1 MRLAT
6 SDLYESG
13 YFLCGGA
20 RLAEVIPDRSGASP
34 KIVFT
39 FEGDYGLEEMRKSYW
54 NGNATV
60 NLAEYRRSLEHL
72 KDIMFR
78 HIRGGTS
85 ARPDGLAG
93 ATAGNAGGTSPRLN
107 GEQRRRNRNGQEI
120 VPAHQAVG

>member
-13 YFLCGGA
+13 FFLCSGA
-20 RLAEVIPDRSGASP
+20 RLAEVVPDRSGASP

-39 FEGDYGLEEMRKSYW
+39 FEGGCEIEELQKSYW

-60 NLAEYRRSLEHL
+60 NLSEYRRSLETL

-78 HIRGGTS
+78 YVRGEEK
-85 ARPDGLAG
+85 RE
-93 ATAGNAGGTSPRLN
+93 NKN
-107 GEQRRRNRNGQEI
+107 RRESCRAYRKTR
-120 VPAHQAVG
+120 

>member
-1 MRLAT
+1 VSSIYTFLAVPSREREEKMRLAT

-39 FEGDYGLEEMRKSYW
+39 FEGDYGLEEMRKNYW

-60 NLAEYRRSLEHL
+60 NLAEYRRSLETL

-78 HIRGGTS
+78 HIRGGT
-85 ARPDGLAG
+85 GAG
-93 ATAGNAGGTSPRLN
+93 SN
-107 GEQRRRNRNGQEI
+107 GEKRRRERNGFRTR
-120 VPAHQAVG
+120 QAV

>member
-13 YFLCGGA
+13 FFLCSGA
-20 RLAEVIPDRSGASP
+20 RLAEAVPDRSGASP

-39 FEGDYGLEEMRKSYW
+39 FEGNYELEELQKSYW

-60 NLAEYRRSLEHL
+60 NLAEYRRSLETL

-78 HIRGGTS
+78 HIRGAS
-85 ARPDGLAG
+85 ALSNGLAG
-93 ATAGNAGGTSPRLN
+93 AMAGNEEKREN
-107 GEQRRRNRNGQEI
+107 KNRRVRNGFKTR
-120 VPAHQAVG
+120 QAE

>member
-20 RLAEVIPDRSGASP
+20 KLAEVVPDRSGASP
-34 KIVFT
+34 KLVFT
-39 FEGDYGLEEMRKSYW
+39 FEGNYELEEMQKNYW

-60 NLAEYRRSLEHL
+60 NLAEYRRSLEVL

-78 HIRGGTS
+78 HIRENENKEKT
-85 ARPDGLAG
+85 
-93 ATAGNAGGTSPRLN
+93 PR
-107 GEQRRRNRNGQEI
+107 RTRNGQANLR
-120 VPAHQAVG
+120 PYQRVG

>member
-13 YFLCGGA
+13 FFLCSGA
-20 RLAEVIPDRSGASP
+20 RLAEVVPDRSGASP

-39 FEGDYGLEEMRKSYW
+39 FEGGCEIEELQKSYW

-60 NLAEYRRSLEHL
+60 NLAEYRRSLETL

-78 HIRGGTS
+78 RMREQERENN
-85 ARPDGLAG
+85 ARR
-93 ATAGNAGGTSPRLN
+93 T
-107 GEQRRRNRNGQEI
+107 RNGFRTQK
-120 VPAHQAVG
+120 AV